1 MTCAAELLDTFVF
14 DDGQEAKR
22 GSLLPPLPRAEG
34 AEEINVE
41 AVAVQ
46 IVAQEEE
53 KRVEYKGGLSHQFEL
68 ERESRRLAA
77 RQAQGEEA
85 HDDGLVDETNLR
97 VLVAERNAAYK
108 ERDEAIKHAK
118 QIEKDFAKLKEELRG
133 LGNQAQSMG
142 TTDDLRAPFRCGVD
156 LLSCATS
163 PACDKGDIP

>member
-1 MTCAAELLDTFVF
+1 MELQVALSGIAILKKSEQVVYTIMRMKRSADLLDTFVF
-14 DDGQEAKR
+14 DHEEIDMPEPGSPKPEVQESAIFPVL
-22 GSLLPPLPRAEG
+22 GSSQPLP
-34 AEEINVE
+34 
-41 AVAVQ
+41 
-46 IVAQEEE
+46 
-53 KRVEYKGGLSHQFEL
+53 LSGP
-68 ERESRRLAA
+68 SG
-77 RQAQGEEA
+77 GEEA
-85 HDDGLVDETNLR
+85 QDYGLVEETNLR

-163 PACDKGDIP
+163 PACDKGD